1 MLLCTLRHG
10 LAGRAEAVNQDE
22 LFERPDFCPIPPSK
36 GTAAWA
42 ALVDLLERG
51 CLATPDWI
59 ETDRGWRLAAT
70 IKELGYLG
78 WEPKSVRV
86 KHSFRRNKIAEY
98 SLHERARK
106 AAESFLKGGQPC
118 A

>member
-1 MLLCTLRHG
+1 MQ
-10 LAGRAEAVNQDE
+10 QDE
-22 LFERPDFCPIPPSK
+22 LFPRPDFCPIMPPTGS
-36 GTAAWA
+36 AAEL
-42 ALVDLLERG
+42 ALLDLLERG
-51 CLATPDWI
+51 RLVHPDWI
-59 ETDRGWRLAAT
+59 LERKGWRLSAA

-78 WEPKSVRV
+78 WEPKSVRI
-86 KHSFRRNKIAEY
+86 KHPSWRNPIAEY